1 MENAIHFSAR
11 PYFLVSKPPVT
22 LSFHEVFIQAMLF
35 SPCGLNTTT
44 KLSICRFGQT
54 SLGCDADR
62 RRHLKITDT
71 VVKNI
76 ADLTQL
82 TFDKRELASFSTS
95 MSEILELVEQ
105 MQHVDTTG
113 VEPMSNP
120 LDATQRLREDVVT
133 EENQRETYQGI
144 APETEDGLYLV
155 PKVIE

>member
-1 MENAIHFSAR
+1 M
-11 PYFLVSKPPVT
+11 
-22 LSFHEVFIQAMLF
+22 
-35 SPCGLNTTT
+35 
-44 KLSICRFGQT
+44 
-54 SLGCDADR
+54 
-62 RRHLKITDT
+62 KITDT

-82 TFDKRELASFSTS
+82 TFDERELASFSAS

-105 MQHVDTTG
+105 MQQVDTTG

-120 LDATQRLREDVVT
+120 LDATQRLRKDAVT
-133 EENQRETYQGI
+133 EGNQRETYQSI

>member
-1 MENAIHFSAR
+1 
-11 PYFLVSKPPVT
+11 
-22 LSFHEVFIQAMLF
+22 
-35 SPCGLNTTT
+35 
-44 KLSICRFGQT
+44 
-54 SLGCDADR
+54 
-62 RRHLKITDT
+62 LKITDT

-82 TFDKRELASFSTS
+82 TFDERELASFSAS

-105 MQHVDTTG
+105 MQQVDTTG

-120 LDATQRLREDVVT
+120 LDATQRLRKDAVT
-133 EENQRETYQGI
+133 EGNQRETYQSI